1 MKARRNDIVNYICSR
16 IEHIYDE
23 PNERRNIAQYTVAA
37 AEGVDLAKVLIWY
50 DEEVDLPNIEHIT
63 DELSQGRPL
72 QYIIGKTEFCGL
84 DFAVREGVLIP
95 RPETEELVEWAIK
108 RAKRYAHAR
117 ILDLCTGSGCIAIS
131 LANALPQA
139 TVTAIDLSSDA
150 LAIARENCTSL
161 NTSVELLENDVLGE
175 LHSLTDRE
183 FDVIV
188 SNPPY
193 IPRSEQAMMRV
204 NVTRYEPEMALFVDD
219 STPLLFYEAIA
230 RHAKTLLRRGG
241 SLLFEVHES
250 YATATAEMLQ
260 AMGFEKVILRKD
272 FLGKPR
278 MICCQRSQR

>member
-1 MKARRNDIVNYICSR
+1 M
-16 IEHIYDE
+16 
-23 PNERRNIAQYTVAA
+23 
-37 AEGVDLAKVLIWY
+37 
-50 DEEVDLPNIEHIT
+50 
-63 DELSQGRPL
+63 
-72 QYIIGKTEFCGL
+72 
-84 DFAVREGVLIP
+84 
-95 RPETEELVEWAIK
+95 
-108 RAKRYAHAR
+108 
-117 ILDLCTGSGCIAIS
+117 
-131 LANALPQA
+131 PQA

-161 NTSVELLENDVLGE
+161 NAAVELLEDDVLGD
-175 LHSLTDRE
+175 LPTLTNRE

>member
-1 MKARRNDIVNYICSR
+1 MKAPRKDIVEYICSR
-16 IEHIYDE
+16 IAHIYDE

-50 DEEVDLPNIEHIT
+50 DEEVDIPNIEDIT
-63 DELSQGRPL
+63 EELSEGRPL

-95 RPETEELVEWAIK
+95 RPETEQLVEWAIK
-108 RAKRYAHAR
+108 RAKKYAQPR

-131 LANALPQA
+131 LAHALPQA

-150 LAIARENCTSL
+150 LAVARENCTSL
-161 NTSVELLENDVLGE
+161 NVDVELLKDDVLGE
-175 LHSLTDRE
+175 LPTLGERE

-193 IPRSEQAMMRV
+193 IPRSEQSRMRV
-204 NVTRYEPEMALFVDD
+204 NVTQYEPEMALFVDD
-219 STPLLFYEAIA
+219 QNPLLFYEAIA
-230 RHAKTLLRRGG
+230 CFAKKHLRKGG

-250 YATATAEMLQ
+250 YATATVEMLQ
-260 AMGFEKVILRKD
+260 AKGFDHISLRKD
-272 FLGKPR
+272 FLDKPR
-278 MICCQRSQR
+278 MICCR